1 MTHARA
7 IGLFFGEEDKFRQL
21 MHTSMAD
28 EALSMEIKNET
39 KFQFLFLL
47 SILMQACFMSW
58 CFIFFVLLA
67 PYVCFIK
74 ILVKFR

>member
-58 CFIFFVLLA
+58 CFKFLCCWRLM
-67 PYVCFIK
+67 YVI
-74 ILVKFR
+74 ILNF